1 MNASSGAQ
9 GMVALFSPAAV
20 WCGVVRCLLVV
31 GFYLATYNI
40 TTQLD
45 PDHEDDYDRV
55 TFGPPSYYIGFWIT
69 PILVANLA
77 AFAPMWFL
85 LPTKFDEAI
94 AEMRTGRTS
103 NSMGAIPNHLID
115 MMDIDS
121 AVWSS
126 VVFVVFYLA
135 FNFVVALLFKNTETI
150 ILVVISSCF
159 CLPTLGA
166 VIFILSLDVAR
177 ARKGVAW
184 LADGTRDQTLTVE
197 HYRQVSS
204 GISRIS
210 NSWIVSL
217 WLLAVVAIYSTIAIL
232 AYLGSTDSG
241 HDSINFDLLVV
252 GTLGKEASLL
262 YTFTNLA
269 RFVNDDADGV
279 LTDVFQW
286 NQPLLARSGQAN
298 VGEDEEDPSSGPIEL
313 DDANVRFKRLELI
326 IEGSE
331 ISNLTSRDHADRGNI
346 IRRLIS
352 SKPGAINFKVLGI
365 RWTSGYV
372 GTLVVSFTVSLL
384 GVLMRKYG
392 PLT

>member
-1 MNASSGAQ
+1 M
-9 GMVALFSPAAV
+9 
-20 WCGVVRCLLVV
+20 
-31 GFYLATYNI
+31 
-40 TTQLD
+40 
-45 PDHEDDYDRV
+45 
-55 TFGPPSYYIGFWIT
+55 
-69 PILVANLA
+69 
-77 AFAPMWFL
+77 
-85 LPTKFDEAI
+85 
-94 AEMRTGRTS
+94 
-103 NSMGAIPNHLID
+103 
-115 MMDIDS
+115 
-121 AVWSS
+121 
-126 VVFVVFYLA
+126 
-135 FNFVVALLFKNTETI
+135 
-150 ILVVISSCF
+150 
-159 CLPTLGA
+159 
-166 VIFILSLDVAR
+166 
-177 ARKGVAW
+177 
-184 LADGTRDQTLTVE
+184 
-197 HYRQVSS
+197 
-204 GISRIS
+204 
-210 NSWIVSL
+210 
-217 WLLAVVAIYSTIAIL
+217 
-232 AYLGSTDSG
+232 
-241 HDSINFDLLVV
+241 LVV

-286 NQPLLARSGQAN
+286 NQPLLPRSGQAN